1 MEADLKT
8 LLQINT
14 VLAVVPIIVGVGVT
28 RILARQR
35 QQREDLERVKKESAV
50 VHSRM
55 DDAIDRVVRLE
66 NLVMKEGG
74 E

>member
-14 VLAVVPIIVGVGVT
+14 VLAVVPIVVGVGVT

-35 QQREDLERVKKESAV
+35 QQREDLEKVKKDSAV
-50 VHSRM
+50 VNARM
-55 DDAIDRVVRLE
+55 SDVTDRVVRLE